1 MVISNLETKNISEIT
16 DVGDLKMVSK
26 IILKWNNLIGI
37 RTQNGYIIN
46 INKNYKQDF
55 VVLT

>member
-46 INKNYKQDF
+46 INKIYKQDF